1 MFPANGGLATASAC
15 CFGAQ
20 GRSEPSLTPM
30 LSSGGGRRALS
41 SITDQVV
48 VSSGLF
54 HRLSLS
60 ACFTSSCSI
69 SAHFPPTSCCP
80 WRLNAPEAV
89 STWSAL
95 SFEEFRYQSTIFSS
109 APWVLGPKFYSPPG
123 EQLSAMRL
131 GGFCDSSGPV
141 GGVNDVLSS
150 TTALGLLT

>member
-20 GRSEPSLTPM
+20 GPSEPLLTPM

-41 SITDQVV
+41 SITDRVV

-54 HRLSLS
+54 HQLSLS
-60 ACFTSSCSI
+60 ACFTSCSI

-95 SFEEFRYQSTIFSS
+95 SLEEFRYQSTIFSS